1 MLSLEEKNAQYC
13 FFYFQIARKYNI
25 LIFSES
31 PSLTYYEHM
40 WIKIVGINWFL

>member
-25 LIFSES
+25 LILSDKVH
-31 PSLTYYEHM
+31 L
-40 WIKIVGINWFL
+40 